1 MQSSTAVFL
10 RAGVMLGVLIVLPAY
25 ALLGTSLPEKLLPVL
40 ERLTKDAEQQA
51 GGGLR
56 PSPSTPEPYAAAA
69 SAWPVGSP
77 TAGDDHALHHRAEL
91 SESHSPNRLVSW
103 EEPAPRSAAGQP
115 SPNAAYL
122 DRRQGEPQGASRGFR
137 AVKRGVDSR
146 GVDSPAASALPL
158 KVSAIEPM
166 RLGTA
171 TVRVSDE
178 GRRALPPDG
187 FSRRAQALWEVGATH
202 ITVSIERPGRTP
214 SYWCSCQVVGRR
226 ERFEAAAGS
235 ALGSMDKVLEQ
246 VRTWRAAAAQP
257 RR

>member
-40 ERLTKDAEQQA
+40 ERLTKDAEQPA

-77 TAGDDHALHHRAEL
+77 TAGDDYALRHRAEL

-103 EEPAPRSAAGQP
+103 EEPALRSAAGQP
-115 SPNAAYL
+115 SP
-122 DRRQGEPQGASRGFR
+122 S
-137 AVKRGVDSR
+137 
-146 GVDSPAASALPL
+146 
-158 KVSAIEPM
+158 
-166 RLGTA
+166 GTA
-171 TVRVSDE
+171 TVRLSDE

-226 ERFEAAAGS
+226 ERFEAAAAS

>member
-56 PSPSTPEPYAAAA
+56 PSPSTPEPYAAAV

-77 TAGDDHALHHRAEL
+77 TAGDDYAPRHRAEL

-115 SPNAAYL
+115 SP
-122 DRRQGEPQGASRGFR
+122 
-137 AVKRGVDSR
+137 
-146 GVDSPAASALPL
+146 
-158 KVSAIEPM
+158 
-166 RLGTA
+166 LGTA

-178 GRRALPPDG
+178 GRRVLPPDG

-214 SYWCSCQVVGRR
+214 EGPKLVSSRHAGLLHQSGSPGPQRWRPRS
-226 ERFEAAAGS
+226 AAKA
-235 ALGSMDKVLEQ
+235 
-246 VRTWRAAAAQP
+246 RACP
-257 RR
+257 TVEPP

>member
-40 ERLTKDAEQQA
+40 ERLTKDEEQQA

-77 TAGDDHALHHRAEL
+77 TAGDDYALRHRAEL

-103 EEPAPRSAAGQP
+103 EEPAPRGAVGQP
-115 SPNAAYL
+115 SP
-122 DRRQGEPQGASRGFR
+122 S
-137 AVKRGVDSR
+137 
-146 GVDSPAASALPL
+146 
-158 KVSAIEPM
+158 
-166 RLGTA
+166 GTA

-178 GRRALPPDG
+178 GRRALPLDG

>member
-40 ERLTKDAEQQA
+40 ERLTKDAEQPA

-77 TAGDDHALHHRAEL
+77 TAGDDYALRHRAEL

-103 EEPAPRSAAGQP
+103 EEPAPRGAVGQP
-115 SPNAAYL
+115 SP
-122 DRRQGEPQGASRGFR
+122 S
-137 AVKRGVDSR
+137 
-146 GVDSPAASALPL
+146 
-158 KVSAIEPM
+158 
-166 RLGTA
+166 GTA

-178 GRRALPPDG
+178 GRRALPLDG